1 MAVAVTAM
9 VAVAARMVVDGGVG
23 GGGGDGGSL
32 GGEGG
37 GGEEAMAVDGE
48 VVEEANGGGRWCAHT
63 PCAPNTHCG
72 VRGGYDRNH
81 LHATPVVLRN
91 TVVCT
96 YPEGSRAL
104 RVWETSKCS
113 SPSSI
118 LR

>member
-37 GGEEAMAVDGE
+37 GGEEAMAAEGE

-72 VRGGYDRNH
+72 VRGGYGPQPPPRNPGGVEKH
-81 LHATPVVLRN
+81 RCVYLPRRVTG
-91 TVVCT
+91 T
-96 YPEGSRAL
+96 EGLGDEQMLVSQ
-104 RVWETSKCS
+104 
-113 SPSSI
+113 
-118 LR
+118 

>member
-1 MAVAVTAM
+1 MDSCIKLLQV
-9 VAVAARMVVDGGVG
+9 
-23 GGGGDGGSL
+23 
-32 GGEGG
+32 

-48 VVEEANGGGRWCAHT
+48 VVEEAKGGGRWCAHT

-96 YPEGSRAL
+96 YPEGSRAPL